1 MQIGT
6 YFEEL
11 KKQGL
16 YDNSLI
22 IIVADHDA
30 RPRYLD
36 MEGRISDDIP
46 IYIIN
51 GGFNPLNAWYG
62 ECNQLDVYTTI
73 LDIMG
78 IDSEWRGLGHTLLNK
93 NYQNSVTTE
102 IQEVSDL
109 IIYGNYFGTK
119 NIK

>member
-1 MQIGT
+1 MQIGK

-11 KKQGL
+11 KAKGL

-22 IIVADHDA
+22 VIVSDHDA

-36 MEGRISDDIP
+36 MEGKVSDDIP

-51 GGFNPLNAWYG
+51 GGFNPSEAWNG

-78 IDSEWRGLGHTLLNK
+78 IDSKWRGLGHTLLNK

-102 IQEVSDL
+102 TQELSDL
-109 IIYGNYFGTK
+109 IIYSNYFST
-119 NIK
+119 IATE

>member
-1 MQIGT
+1 M
-6 YFEEL
+6 
-11 KKQGL
+11 
-16 YDNSLI
+16 
-22 IIVADHDA
+22 
-30 RPRYLD
+30 
-36 MEGRISDDIP
+36 
-46 IYIIN
+46 
-51 GGFNPLNAWYG
+51 
-62 ECNQLDVYTTI
+62 DVYTTI